1 MVRGVNKVILLGN
14 TAAEPDFR
22 VLANGS
28 TSIATVGLAT
38 NESYRDQNGN
48 LQEQT
53 EWHRLVFWGR
63 TAEIARDYMRKG
75 SQIYVEGKIK
85 TRSYDDQQGIKR
97 YTTEIHVTELHLLS
111 QKPAG
116 NGAPYPAPGY
126 PQQGGFQNQNQN
138 AYPQGGY
145 QQAPAYQQQPAYS
158 SQAPNNGG
166 FQQLPPQGNYRGNP
180 SYQQR
185 GGFNAPANN
194 APQGSFRNAPP
205 AGAVPLNPQPQDL
218 PEKPAAPHEPM
229 PNPHSFQIPENT
241 GAPASEPD
249 LSDDGENRPFK
260 DDDLPF

>member
-28 TSIATVGLAT
+28 TSIATVALAT

-126 PQQGGFQNQNQN
+126 PQQ
-138 AYPQGGY
+138 ASRIRITTSRRAAISRLLPI
-145 QQAPAYQQQPAYS
+145 S
-158 SQAPNNGG
+158 SSRHTVPRLLITAAISSPRREITATI
-166 FQQLPPQGNYRGNP
+166 PTI
-180 SYQQR
+180 SS
-185 GGFNAPANN
+185 A
-194 APQGSFRNAPP
+194 
-205 AGAVPLNPQPQDL
+205 AVL
-218 PEKPAAPHEPM
+218 M
-229 PNPHSFQIPENT
+229 P
-241 GAPASEPD
+241 
-249 LSDDGENRPFK
+249 R
-260 DDDLPF
+260 